1 MRSYEKGRKTRF
13 SREVETTVKFLRR
26 EIFKEKGAMY
36 KVATPRVFLQRNE
49 QVEAA
54 WLRCRLMQRS
64 GRERLDDE
72 GAWAVRC
79 SRIGGVRILG
89 LK

>member
-1 MRSYEKGRKTRF
+1 
-13 SREVETTVKFLRR
+13 
-26 EIFKEKGAMY
+26 MY
-36 KVATPRVFLQRNE
+36 KVAAPRMFLQRSE

-64 GRERLDDE
+64 GRERLDGE

-79 SRIGGVRILG
+79 SRIGAVRILS